1 MVWVHLN
8 YRFISDLFCF
18 TIFLQ
23 VMQPGLLCERHPVFI
38 SASFLCK
45 RCFILWFSW
54 IKNYIYTH
62 CVFFIYFLL
71 YSILIHSCMTR
82 KTSWRS
88 TDLKRSICRCEN
100 KRILNQTAMFRYA
113 LVSFSDYRNISLQFL
128 LLLSSTC
135 NLDIEYQVYITS

>member
-54 IKNYIYTH
+54 IKNFIYTH

-128 LLLSSTC
+128 LLLSST
-135 NLDIEYQVYITS
+135 I